1 MEYLRLLVKSGINN
15 FDRDRVFFQLTS
27 HLLHT

>member
-15 FDRDRVFFQLTS
+15 FDRERIFFQLTNQ
-27 HLLHT
+27 LLHT